1 MLARMKVN
9 GYLARQ
15 FAQPSGLVGRY
26 LVAPWLDRSNRQVSD
41 TVFNALKLESHWR
54 VAEIG
59 FGGGDLLRRIADSLD
74 SGTVVG
80 IDPSRDVIERL
91 RDRIKGSSVSGRVDL
106 CLGTA
111 DQLPLPDE
119 DLNLA
124 ISVNTIYFW
133 EALDHSLAELHRV
146 LRPGGR
152 LVLGFSDGQNHE
164 AKGYLEYG
172 YRTPQLR
179 DVVEQSRAT
188 GFKEIE
194 HDDIERGARGI
205 YHVVKS
211 RRP

>member
-1 MLARMKVN
+1 MKVN

-41 TVFNALKLESHWR
+41 AVFNALKLESHWR

-91 RDRIKGSSVSGRVDL
+91 RDRIQGSSVSGRVDL

-133 EALDHSLAELHRV
+133 ESLAHGLKELHRA
-146 LRPGGR
+146 LKPGGR
-152 LVLGFSDGQNHE
+152 LVLGFSDGQNLE
-164 AKGYLEYG
+164 AAGYLEYG
-172 YRTPQLR
+172 YRIPQLD
-179 DVVEQSRAT
+179 DVIERMQAA
-188 GFKEIE
+188 GFAQIE
-194 HDDIERGARGI
+194 HNNIRRGSRGVF
-205 YHVVKS
+205 HVVKC
-211 RRP
+211 RKP